1 MEEGS
6 SQQSTKRGSP
16 SPKKIKKQLID
27 DLSPG
32 SATCQSQPASPSL
45 SGRLGRVT
53 RLISRSD
60 ANLVHAQSLK
70 KRSRHDSGDS
80 GGYDGDEG
88 SPSKGIMARAAG
100 YVTHLRSRLGKHRE
114 RARSGGSEPDQSNVG
129 GYSQPLS
136 CCGSKRHGDESVDTL
151 AGIDPPGQ
159 SRLGSSVPSTGSATG
174 DGSVSLNEQQ
184 SSEQKS
190 ENQSEPT
197 NNKPVEEQT
206 GMISP
211 FPFHTLNV
219 HLLRGKNLVA
229 KDACGS
235 SDPYVKV
242 KIADKL
248 HYKSKTIYRDLNPV
262 WDESFV
268 LPISDLTQPIVFKV
282 FDYDWGFQD
291 DFMGMTCL
299 DASRLPPNKPT
310 ELTLTLSEIGTPGSE
325 SMGDIFINVTLVPR
339 TIEEKDIWF
348 SGEAPGG
355 KLQDKSKMKSQ
366 IWSSVLTVL
375 VLEADNLSPGDE
387 KVYMDAFV
395 KFRMGNQKFK
405 TRTLQRVTSAKWL
418 EQFDFYL
425 YDGQP
430 QVLEVQ
436 VFDESFS
443 RDYIGRCAIDIGLLE
458 KELTHHKV
466 FQLQESPGEISLL
479 LTISGLAGVESIS
492 DLTHHSISDDEMIEQ
507 YSRFSLRRSLNAIQD
522 VGQLIVKVFEAQGLA
537 AADIGGKSDPFVVLE
552 LVNSRLQ
559 TQTEYRTLTPV
570 WNKIFT
576 FAVKDITN
584 VLEITVYDE
593 DKNHSKEFL
602 GKLDIPL
609 WKIKNKE
616 KRWYMLKDQKLLKP
630 AKGNNAQI
638 LLEMELLWNPI
649 RAGIRV
655 MDPPEN
661 KFLQGDL
668 KLKRETFLLNIDRLR
683 KIGAY
688 VYDVAQFIESCL
700 MWEYPLRS
708 VIALVLYEVICYT
721 FEPFMIPC
729 FLMLLILKQ
738 WIVCSLT
745 GTPLLDEP
753 DDDDVIVMDDDDDE
767 KEDDDKKMSL
777 RQKLQAVQ
785 DATQTVQNALG
796 DIASIC
802 ESTRNMFRMAV
813 PFISWLAVLGLLIG
827 TVLLYYIP
835 LRYLAMGFGFHKF
848 FRPIIR
854 PNAVPTNEVY
864 NLLLRV
870 PDNPQLVQYRPL
882 RVSAPAEQQRNR
894 SPPAA
899 PGSSGTKTPQ
909 TKKKYKFW

>member
-1 MEEGS
+1 MHE
-6 SQQSTKRGSP
+6 QHP
-16 SPKKIKKQLID
+16 SELKSDQEQLPD
-27 DLSPG
+27 AVAKPTSEDLP
-32 SATCQSQPASPSL
+32 
-45 SGRLGRVT
+45 
-53 RLISRSD
+53 
-60 ANLVHAQSLK
+60 
-70 KRSRHDSGDS
+70 
-80 GGYDGDEG
+80 
-88 SPSKGIMARAAG
+88 
-100 YVTHLRSRLGKHRE
+100 
-114 RARSGGSEPDQSNVG
+114 
-129 GYSQPLS
+129 
-136 CCGSKRHGDESVDTL
+136 
-151 AGIDPPGQ
+151 
-159 SRLGSSVPSTGSATG
+159 
-174 DGSVSLNEQQ
+174 
-184 SSEQKS
+184 
-190 ENQSEPT
+190 
-197 NNKPVEEQT
+197 

-242 KIADKL
+242 KIGEKL

-291 DFMGMTCL
+291 DFMGMTSL
-299 DASRLPPNKPT
+299 EASRLPPNKPT
-310 ELTLTLSEIGTPGSE
+310 ELTLTLTETGAPGAE

-348 SGEAPGG
+348 SGDAPGG
-355 KLQDKSKMKSQ
+355 KLQDKGKIKSQ

-375 VLEADNLSPGDE
+375 VLEANNLSPGDE

-405 TRTLQRVTSAKWL
+405 TRTLSRVTGPKWL

-436 VFDESFS
+436 IFDESFS

-466 FQLQESPGEISLL
+466 FQLQESPGEIALL
-479 LTISGLAGVESIS
+479 LTISGLAGDSSIS
-492 DLTHHSISDDEMIEQ
+492 DLNHHSLSDDQAMEQ
-507 YSRFSLRRSLNAIQD
+507 RSRFPERAKRRRP
-522 VGQLIVKVFEAQGLA
+522 
-537 AADIGGKSDPFVVLE
+537 ADREGVRGPGAGSSGHWGKSDPFVVLE

-570 WNKIFT
+570 WNKIFN
-576 FAVKDITN
+576 FAVRDITN

-616 KRWYMLKDQKLLKP
+616 KKWYMLKDQKLLKP

-638 LLEMELLWNPI
+638 LLEMELLWNPV

-655 MDPPEN
+655 MDPPES
-661 KFLQGDL
+661 KFLQGDQ

-683 KIGAY
+683 KIGAKLG
-688 VYDVAQFIESCL
+688 VTDFDSQELFDMGVPTAEHHSVGVLRGDLLHIPAVDDPHVPDGGAVHKLVGGVRVADSNG
-700 MWEYPLRS
+700 
-708 VIALVLYEVICYT
+708 V
-721 FEPFMIPC
+721 
-729 FLMLLILKQ
+729 
-738 WIVCSLT
+738 
-745 GTPLLDEP
+745 
-753 DDDDVIVMDDDDDE
+753 
-767 KEDDDKKMSL
+767 
-777 RQKLQAVQ
+777 
-785 DATQTVQNALG
+785 
-796 DIASIC
+796 
-802 ESTRNMFRMAV
+802 
-813 PFISWLAVLGLLIG
+813 AVLL
-827 TVLLYYIP
+827 P
-835 LRYLAMGFGFHKF
+835 LRYLAMAWGFHKF
-848 FRPIIR
+848 FRPLIR

-870 PDNPQLVQYRPL
+870 PDNPQLFKTALATPQVQFRPL
-882 RVSAPAEQQRNR
+882 RVLLQPSSSATVVLPQRQE
-894 SPPAA
+894 AA
-899 PGSSGTKTPQ
+899 SVLANELSFKDG
-909 TKKKYKFW
+909 Y